1 MGDSY
6 LITDRLRLNLQYG
19 NHVTIDRNTLDKTCD
34 LIERKEIKVKPFDWR
49 NPLYWLE
56 DEKGKAKVSQFF
68 TIGNSINFRYW
79 WIGEK
84 KENGYCEGKKG
95 GVETRGAYYMWRSLK
110 VCLDQDFYPMLDA
123 RKLSKITLK
132 EVKGIFQD
140 DKGALPMPGCEERL
154 KNWRDL
160 GKKLYEY
167 WSGEFYNLVKETRG
181 SLYQFIQY
189 SRQFRA
195 FDDPLCKMTM
205 VNAIMHQGRGL
216 TTFDEP
222 IFPAVDDKLPN
233 QQVRI
238 GILVVDK
245 KVGDKLK
252 KRAYLSPDE
261 TRELRNASLD
271 AFIYMMKKTG
281 LTGDVIDNMFWF
293 NRTKCRTETPVCEEG
308 EKIEKCL
315 FHEICKRKVEY
326 KFHLTK
332 GTRYF

>member
-1 MGDSY
+1 MGCNF
-6 LITDRLRLNLQYG
+6 LITNRLKLNLQYG
-19 NHVTIDRNTLDKTCD
+19 NHVTIDKNTLDMTCD
-34 LIERKEIKVKPFDWR
+34 LIKKKGFNVKPFDWR
-49 NPLYWLE
+49 DPVFWLE
-56 DEKGKAKVSQFF
+56 DKESKANVSQFF
-68 TIGNSINFRYW
+68 AIGNSINFRYW
-79 WIGEK
+79 WTGEK
-84 KENGYCEGKKG
+84 NGNGKCEGEKG

-110 VCLDQDFYPMLDA
+110 VCWDQDFYPILDA
-123 RKLSKITLK
+123 RKLSKITLID
-132 EVKGIFQD
+132 VNSIFQD
-140 DKGALPMPGCEERL
+140 DKGARPMPACDERL

-167 WSGEFYNLVKETRG
+167 WSGEFYNLVKETKG

-216 TTFDEP
+216 TKFDES

-233 QQVRI
+233 QQVRT

-252 KRAYLSPDE
+252 NRVYLSSDE

-281 LTGDVIDNMFWF
+281 LSGDVIDNMFWF
-293 NRTKCRTETPVCEEG
+293 NRTKCRTERPVCEEG
-308 EKIEKCL
+308 EEMEKCL
-315 FHEICKRKVEY
+315 FHEICKRETEY

-332 GTRYF
+332 DTRYF